1 MHFRPRLPS
10 FLADFP
16 SPAKTQ
22 LKSENKGKTGLKVL
36 TNEKR
41 GGLKVAEFDRSPF
54 KLFTLKFSN
63 KSVQSPSCER
73 HKTA

>member
-1 MHFRPRLPS
+1 MIILFFPASMFRKS
-10 FLADFP
+10 MQ
-16 SPAKTQ
+16 T
-22 LKSENKGKTGLKVL
+22 LKLL

-41 GGLKVAEFDRSPF
+41 GELKVVQFDRSPF

-73 HKTA
+73 HKTG